1 MNSSGSS
8 GSSGSSDSSRSSDS
22 AGSPKAPASTEQ
34 GRAGTPRLEVADELT
49 TEPLRVCVKESVENY
64 LHHLDGHGVSD
75 LFDLV
80 IAEVEAPLL
89 ESVLA
94 HTRGNQS
101 RAAAMLGINRATLR
115 KKLKRYDLI

>member
-8 GSSGSSDSSRSSDS
+8 GSSRSSGS
-22 AGSPKAPASTEQ
+22 AGSPGEGPASTEQ
-34 GRAGTPRLEVADELT
+34 GRGAGTPRLEVADRRT
-49 TEPLRVCVKESVENY
+49 TEPLRVCVRESVEDY
-64 LHHLDGHGVSD
+64 LRHLDGHGVSN

-80 IAEVEAPLL
+80 IAEVEAPML

-101 RAAAMLGINRATLR
+101 RAAAILGINRATLR
-115 KKLKRYDLI
+115 KKLKRHDLI

>member
-8 GSSGSSDSSRSSDS
+8 GSSRSSGS
-22 AGSPKAPASTEQ
+22 AGSSGASGAPEQ
-34 GRAGTPRLEVADELT
+34 GSAAAPRLDIADKRT
-49 TEPLRVCVKESVENY
+49 TAPLRVCVKEAVDNY
-64 LHHLDGHGVSD
+64 LRHLDGHDVSD
-75 LFDLV
+75 MFDLV

-94 HTRGNQS
+94 HAKGNQS

>member
-8 GSSGSSDSSRSSDS
+8 GSSRSSGSAGS
-22 AGSPKAPASTEQ
+22 AGSPGAPASTEQ
-34 GRAGTPRLEVADELT
+34 GRAATQRLEVAHRHT
-49 TEPLRVCVKESVENY
+49 REPLRVCVRESVESY
-64 LHHLDGHGVSD
+64 LHHLDGHGVSN